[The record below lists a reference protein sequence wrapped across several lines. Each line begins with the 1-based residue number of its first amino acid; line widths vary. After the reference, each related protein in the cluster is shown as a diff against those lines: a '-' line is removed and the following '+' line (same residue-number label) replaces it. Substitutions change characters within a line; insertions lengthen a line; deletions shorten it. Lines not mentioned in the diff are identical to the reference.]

1 MGTTIRQIE
10 VEKLKPILAIGQ
22 ANSFEEEYEKY
33 Q

>member
-10 VEKLKPILAIGQ
+10 VEKIKPILGQ
-22 ANSFEEEYEKY
+22 PNSFEEEYEKY